1 MKRDPEKPMDQRIWE
16 NGFDGHAD
24 AQLLRLAALSFREK
38 VAWLEAMQKAL
49 ARVSNAAARKP
60 RKNHF

>member
-1 MKRDPEKPMDQRIWE
+1 MKNDPEKVKDQRIWE

-38 VAWLEAMQKAL
+38 VEWLEAMQKRFAKVRSP
-49 ARVSNAAARKP
+49 ARTPHSQAG
-60 RKNHF
+60 